1 MPQPACD
8 STPTRPVSCGT
19 SSATTG
25 DTRADLWRRWRA
37 DRDVEVR
44 NALLIHHAPLVKWV
58 ANRIDLRSGA
68 PVDRGDLF
76 GWGMFGLIDAIESFE
91 PELGYQTLRR
101 SAPDFRP
108 VVKRRSGRSPDSV
121 WTVLLL
127 DVLAQHVER
136 STAH

>member
-1 MPQPACD
+1 MPQPSGD
-8 STPTRPVSCGT
+8 TLSTRPVSCGT
-19 SSATTG
+19 SS

-37 DRDVEVR
+37 DGDVDVR
-44 NALLIHHAPLVKWV
+44 NALIVHHAPLVKWV
-58 ANRIDLRSGA
+58 ANRIDLHVGVPA
-68 PVDRGDLF
+68 DRGDLF